1 MPNLDTF
8 FDDLEAVLKK
18 HFKKDWEWQYN
29 THDGYQLV
37 VFSETLA
44 KLWEE
49 MDEEYP
55 DEIENFVDRRNKID
69 GVSDG

>member
-29 THDGYQLV
+29 THDDYQLV